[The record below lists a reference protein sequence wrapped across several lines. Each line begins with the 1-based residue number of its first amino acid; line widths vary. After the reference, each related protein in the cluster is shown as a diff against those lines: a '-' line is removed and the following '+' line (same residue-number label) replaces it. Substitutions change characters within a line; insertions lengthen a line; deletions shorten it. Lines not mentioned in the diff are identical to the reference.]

1 MTVPVPA
8 PVPAPVTLSELTT
21 LRVGGAPAHLVA
33 PADEAGL
40 IQAALDAW
48 ASDEPWMLLGG
59 GSNTVAADAGFDG
72 TVIRVCT
79 RGVEVLTPAAQAAE
93 VVAPTEV
100 ATEPVREAVTVPGTD
115 ADVDGRAVRIRVQAG
130 EPWDELVALT
140 VANGWAGI
148 EALSGIPGT
157 SGAAPVQNIGA
168 YGQELA
174 SSLAAIDFLD
184 YESGEV
190 EHLSAAELGLGYRT
204 SVLKQGRRGVVLAIE
219 LDLRDM
225 SPQAAVLGSA
235 LSRPVSYPQLA
246 QALGVQLGDRV
257 PLADLRQ
264 SVLGLRASKG
274 MVLNDAD
281 PDTFSAGSFFTN
293 PIVTESFA
301 RTLPADAPRW
311 KQAEIDLPDRVIP
324 LDEYAGVGPMPGAE
338 VLRTVKLSAAWLI
351 EHSGIHRGFRLPGS
365 AAAISSK
372 HTLAITNTGGATAD
386 EIGQLARFVQQRVQA
401 DFGVIL
407 HPEPVFVG
415 FSLL

>member
-1 MTVPVPA
+1 MTDPVAAPVPVP
-8 PVPAPVTLSELTT
+8 VTLADLTT

-48 ASDEPWMLLGG
+48 GSDEPWVLLGG

-79 RGVEVLTPAAQAAE
+79 RGVEVLAPAAETGADAE
-93 VVAPTEV
+93 
-100 ATEPVREAVTVPGTD
+100 TD
-115 ADVDGRAVRIRVQAG
+115 ADVDGRPVRIRVQAG
-130 EPWDELVALT
+130 EPWDDLVALT

-174 SSLAAIDFLD
+174 NSLAAIDFLD
-184 YESGEV
+184 FESGEV
-190 EHLSAAELGLGYRT
+190 DRLSAAELGLGYRT

-219 LDLRDM
+219 LELRDM
-225 SPQAAVLGSA
+225 SAQAAVLGSA
-235 LSRPVSYPQLA
+235 LSQPVTYPQLA
-246 QALGVQLGDRV
+246 NALGVQLGDRV
-257 PLADLRQ
+257 PLAELRQ
-264 SVLGLRASKG
+264 SVLGLRAGKG
-274 MVLNDAD
+274 MVLDAAD
-281 PDTFSAGSFFTN
+281 PDTYSAGSFFTN

-301 RTLPADAPRW
+301 RTLPDEAPRW
-311 KQAEIDLPDRVIP
+311 KQAEIELPDRVIP
-324 LDEYAGVGPMPGAE
+324 LDEYAGVGPMPGVE

-351 EHSGIHRGFRLPGS
+351 ENSGIHRGFRLPGS
-365 AAAISSK
+365 GAAISSK
-372 HTLAITNTGGATAD
+372 HSLAITNTGTATAD

>member
-1 MTVPVPA
+1 MTD
-8 PVPAPVTLSELTT
+8 PVTLAELTT
-21 LRVGGAPAHLVA
+21 LRVGGAPTRLVA

-40 IQAALDAW
+40 IQVALDAW
-48 ASDEPWMLLGG
+48 GSDEPWVLLGG
-59 GSNTVAADAGFDG
+59 GSNTVAADVGFDG
-72 TVIRVCT
+72 TVIHVRT
-79 RGVEVLTPAAQAAE
+79 RGVEVLAPA
-93 VVAPTEV
+93 
-100 ATEPVREAVTVPGTD
+100 REAGTD

-157 SGAAPVQNIGA
+157 TGAAPVQNIGA

-184 YESGEV
+184 FESGEV
-190 EHLSAAELGLGYRT
+190 ERLSAAELGLGYRT
-204 SVLKQGRRGVVLAIE
+204 SVLKQGRRGVVLAVE

-235 LSRPVSYPQLA
+235 LSRPVNYPQLA
-246 QALGVQLGDRV
+246 NALGVQVGDRV
-257 PLADLRQ
+257 PLAELRQ
-264 SVLGLRASKG
+264 SVLRLRASKG
-274 MVLNDAD
+274 MVLDATD
-281 PDTFSAGSFFTN
+281 RDTYSAGSFFTN

-301 RTLPADAPRW
+301 RSLPDDAPRW
-311 KQAEIDLPDRVIP
+311 KQAEIELPDRVIP
-324 LDEYAGVGPMPGAE
+324 LDEYAGVGPMTGTE

-351 EHSGIHRGFRLPGS
+351 ENSGIRRGFRLPGS
-365 AAAISSK
+365 GAAISSK

-407 HPEPVFVG
+407 QPEPVFVG
-415 FSLL
+415 FTLL

>member
-1 MTVPVPA
+1 MTEPVR
-8 PVPAPVTLSELTT
+8 LSSLTT

-40 IQAALDAW
+40 VQAALDAW
-48 ASDEPWMLLGG
+48 SSDEPWLLLGG

-72 TVIRVCT
+72 TVIHVRT
-79 RGVEVLTPAAQAAE
+79 RGIEVLGA
-93 VVAPTEV
+93 
-100 ATEPVREAVTVPGTD
+100 GTD
-115 ADVDGRAVRIRVQAG
+115 ADDADSADAASAGRPVRIRVQAG
-130 EPWDELVALT
+130 EPWDDLVAHT

-168 YGQELA
+168 YGQEIA
-174 SSLAAIDFLD
+174 SSLVAIDFLD
-184 YESGEV
+184 YDSGEV
-190 EHLSAAELGLGYRT
+190 HRLSNADLGLGYRT

-219 LDLRDM
+219 LELRDM
-225 SPQAAVLGSA
+225 TSTAAVLGSA

-246 QALGVQLGDRV
+246 HALGVQLGDRV

-264 SVLGLRASKG
+264 SVLGLRAAKG
-274 MVLNDAD
+274 MVLDPAD
-281 PDTFSAGSFFTN
+281 PDTYSAGSFFTN

-311 KQAEIDLPDRVIP
+311 KQADVELPDRVIP

-351 EHSGIHRGFRLPGS
+351 ENAGIRRGFRLPGS
-365 AAAISSK
+365 SAAISSK
-372 HTLAITNTGGATAD
+372 HTLAITNTGDATAD
-386 EIGQLARFVQQRVQA
+386 EIGQLARYVQQRVQA

-407 HPEPVFVG
+407 QPEPVFVG
-415 FSLL
+415 FSLFA

>member
-1 MTVPVPA
+1 MTDPVAA
-8 PVPAPVTLSELTT
+8 PVPATVTLADLTT
-21 LRVGGAPAHLVA
+21 LRVGGAPTHLVA

-48 ASDEPWMLLGG
+48 GSDEPWVLLGG
-59 GSNTVAADAGFDG
+59 GSNTVAADTGFDG

-79 RGVEVLTPAAQAAE
+79 RGVEVLAPSAE
-93 VVAPTEV
+93 TGAGAE
-100 ATEPVREAVTVPGTD
+100 TD
-115 ADVDGRAVRIRVQAG
+115 GDVDGRPVRIRVQAG
-130 EPWDELVALT
+130 EPWDDLVALT

-168 YGQELA
+168 YGQDLA
-174 SSLAAIDFLD
+174 NSLAAIDFLD
-184 YESGEV
+184 FESGEV
-190 EHLSAAELGLGYRT
+190 ERLSAAELGLGYRT

-219 LDLRDM
+219 LELRDM
-225 SPQAAVLGSA
+225 SAQAAVLGSA
-235 LSRPVSYPQLA
+235 LSQPVTYPQLA
-246 QALGVQLGDRV
+246 NALGVQLGDRV
-257 PLADLRQ
+257 PLAELRQ
-264 SVLGLRASKG
+264 SVLGLRAGKG
-274 MVLNDAD
+274 MVLDAAD
-281 PDTFSAGSFFTN
+281 PDTYSAGSFFTN

-301 RTLPADAPRW
+301 RTLPDEAPRW
-311 KQAEIDLPDRVIP
+311 KQAEIELPDRVIP
-324 LDEYAGVGPMPGAE
+324 LDEYAGVGPMPGVE

-351 EHSGIHRGFRLPGS
+351 ENSGIHRGFRLPGS
-365 AAAISSK
+365 GAAISSK
-372 HTLAITNTGGATAD
+372 HSLAITNTGTATAD